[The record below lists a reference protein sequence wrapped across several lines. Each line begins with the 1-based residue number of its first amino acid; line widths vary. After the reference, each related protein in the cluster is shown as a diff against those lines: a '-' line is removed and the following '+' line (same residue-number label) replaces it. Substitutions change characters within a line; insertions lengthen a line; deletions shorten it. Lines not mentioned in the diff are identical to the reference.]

1 MSQFDHLLIPS
12 ITMWDMFQL
21 QKFENNIPEGEKSG
35 KDQLAMLD

>member
-21 QKFENNIPEGEKSG
+21 QKFENNIPEGEKIRQRSTRY
-35 KDQLAMLD
+35 A